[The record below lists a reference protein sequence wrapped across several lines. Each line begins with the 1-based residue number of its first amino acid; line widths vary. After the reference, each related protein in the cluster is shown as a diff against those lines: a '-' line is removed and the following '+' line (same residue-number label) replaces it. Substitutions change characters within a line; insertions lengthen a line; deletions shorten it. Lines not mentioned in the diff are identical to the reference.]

1 MSENQYK
8 DAAEDGDTHRMQSI
22 NASSF
27 ISKSTYG
34 DALIEAS
41 SKGKI
46 AVVRYLLKKNSGGRD
61 VVPLE
66 DRSGVNGE
74 TALHRAAMNGHF
86 DVVKALLDADANAEA
101 VANKTSTPALY
112 AKCKM
117 IDNAKRGNNAEA
129 NNYEKILNLLLK
141 YSEEPEA
148 TQCHRL
154 QGNASRIG
162 RKYGG
167 SRKRNL
173 KRKKTRKNKRRHT
186 RRA

>member
-1 MSENQYK
+1 MK
-8 DAAEDGDTHRMQSI
+8 TIDAKSL
-22 NASSF
+22 

-34 DALIEAS
+34 DVLILAS
-41 SKGKI
+41 SKGDI
-46 AVVRYLLKKNSGGRD
+46 EIVRYLLKKNSGGRD

-117 IDNAKRGNNAEA
+117 IDNERRGHSEEA
-129 NNYEKILNLLLK
+129 NIYADILDLLLK
-141 YSEEPEA
+141 YSDEPDA

-154 QGNASRIG
+154 QGNAG
-162 RKYGG
+162 RVGRSYGG
-167 SRKRNL
+167 SRKR
-173 KRKKTRKNKRRHT
+173 KAKKTRKQRRIPRT
-186 RRA
+186 RRNRRT